1 MLITGFSTHLSVM
14 RKEDP
19 TWKFAL
25 GASPVIEGV
34 ILRLTTTDGI
44 VGFGYA
50 SAVPHMGSIAAQLD
64 AELKHLEPA
73 VTGRDAGDIESI
85 MDSLDRRLRGAP
97 QAKAAIDCALHDIVA
112 RSIGAPLHRLFGGRF
127 RTSVP
132 ILRIMAI
139 KTPDEM
145 AVQAQKL
152 VDEGYN
158 YLKIKIEGDVSND
171 VERVRAIRTQ
181 VGDSVHL
188 TIDANQSYSAKGA
201 IAALNKM
208 AAFNID
214 LAEQPVHAS
223 DLEGLSLVTRSVPIT
238 IEADEAAGSLEE
250 VYRLVT
256 TRACD
261 AISLKIPKLGGLR
274 NAMTAAR
281 LCEQAGVAY
290 RFGAAVGT
298 RLMAAQALHLA
309 CALRG
314 VDYACELA
322 EFARLLDDEF
332 SGLEVENGCLSL
344 PETIGSGTIWNGSA

>member
-1 MLITGFSTHLSVM
+1 
-14 RKEDP
+14 
-19 TWKFAL
+19 
-25 GASPVIEGV
+25 
-34 ILRLTTTDGI
+34 
-44 VGFGYA
+44 
-50 SAVPHMGSIAAQLD
+50 
-64 AELKHLEPA
+64 
-73 VTGRDAGDIESI
+73 
-85 MDSLDRRLRGAP
+85 
-97 QAKAAIDCALHDIVA
+97 
-112 RSIGAPLHRLFGGRF
+112 
-127 RTSVP
+127 
-132 ILRIMAI
+132 MAI

-344 PETIGSGTIWNGSA
+344 PETVGSGTIWNGSA